1 MLYNLGMTI
10 SGLGSISGQGS
21 MAIQS
26 AAPSG
31 YSVSFSSYNSSFPAT
46 MSGSAPT
53 IADQSAGATFT
64 VPGAGTLTRSEI
76 VYSSPPGGG
85 DLIQTP
91 TNVTLRGW
99 TDGSALYLPG
109 STYTMP
115 SNNIT
120 FTAIWNHLYSPTITS
135 ISPTSLAIG
144 GTLTIYG
151 AGLGSV
157 SEVKFQR
164 NKISTSVTVINDGE
178 IRAVMPAAS
187 ITGPILVTLFG
198 GGANVTPSLT
208 KI

>member
-1 MLYNLGMTI
+1 MTI
-10 SGLGSISGQGS
+10 NGLGLISGQGS
-21 MAIQS
+21 ISIQ
-26 AAPSG
+26 AATPSG
-31 YSVSFSSYNSSFPAT
+31 YSISFSTYNALLPAT

-53 IADQSAGATFT
+53 ISNQSAGATFT
-64 VPGAGTLTRSEI
+64 VPGAGTLTRTEI
-76 VYSSPPGGG
+76 AYSSPPGGG
-85 DLIQTP
+85 DIIQTP

-109 STYTMP
+109 SVYTMP

-135 ISPTSLAIG
+135 ISPESLAIG

-151 AGLGSV
+151 VGLGSV

-164 NKISTSVTVINDGE
+164 NKISTSVTVINDEE
-178 IRAVMPAAS
+178 IRAVMPALS
-187 ITGPILVTLFG
+187 ITGPVVVTLFG
-198 GGANVTPSLT
+198 GGSDVTPSLT